1 MKPEWV
7 ADSELAVAGFK
18 KADAPEWQL
27 AKRIVSSPG
36 FAKSGL
42 LIRFLLYIVDRKLR
56 CLEHEITEQQI
67 GVHALGRP
75 STYDPAD
82 DNIVR
87 NYARILR
94 RRLEEYFEREGA
106 EEQLRIVVPRGT
118 YVPIFEPNTHLAT
131 AAPEPLPVFEASLK
145 HAPQLR
151 RTWALIAAVAMAL
164 IAAAVLVRWSNSDP
178 PGSEVLYR
186 QFWGEV
192 FEAKRP
198 ALVITADGG
207 LGLLQDLTGESI
219 TLHDY
224 VTGNFQKNF
233 SAFDLVQPGH
243 VGTFGIDRFSNY
255 TSTSDLAIALSLSE
269 LAQFAHAHAKVRY
282 ARAVEIEDL
291 KDSNVVLLGGKRA
304 NPWVE
309 LFEPLSQFRTVLPT
323 RQNGLHL
330 DQKSFINLH
339 PRPGEQPSYD
349 GVWND
354 SSHHTY
360 TLVSFLASSDHAG
373 HALLIQGQNMA
384 GTQAGADF
392 LFNPRAMWPILQ
404 KARLKDSAVGCFE
417 VLLEATAVGANAPE
431 ARPVVER
438 YESDLSSR

>member
-1 MKPEWV
+1 MKQDSV
-7 ADSELAVAGFK
+7 ADSSIAVAGFT
-18 KADAPEWQL
+18 KANAPEWQL
-27 AKRIVSSPG
+27 TQRIVASPG

-56 CLEHEITEQQI
+56 HLEHEITEQQI

-75 STYDPAD
+75 SAYDPAD

-94 RRLEEYFEREGA
+94 RRLEGYFEREGA

-118 YVPIFEPNTHLAT
+118 YVPVFEPNRHIAT
-131 AAPEPLPVFEASLK
+131 AAPEPLSVLEAPPPHERGRS
-145 HAPQLR
+145 
-151 RTWALIAAVAMAL
+151 WALIAAVALAL
-164 IAAAVLVRWSNSDP
+164 IAAALLVRWSKSRP
-178 PGSEVLYR
+178 PGPDVLYG

-198 ALVITADGG
+198 ALVITADSG

-219 TLHDY
+219 NLHDY
-224 VTGNFQKNF
+224 VTSGFQKNF
-233 SAFDLVQPGH
+233 AAFDLLQPGH

-255 TSTSDLAIALSLSE
+255 TSTSDLSIALSLSE

-282 ARAVEIEDL
+282 ARAVEMEDL
-291 KDSNVVLLGGKRA
+291 KGSNVVLLGGIRA

-309 LFEPLSQFRTVLPT
+309 LFEPFSQFRTVLPT

-360 TLVSFLASSDHAG
+360 TLVSFLPSSDHAG

-392 LFNPRAMWPILQ
+392 LFDPRAMWPILH
-404 KARLKDSAVGCFE
+404 KARLEDGALGCFE

-431 ARPVVER
+431 PRAVVER
-438 YESDLSSR
+438 YESDLSSK